1 MSGEGKYGEMERW
14 SKVTTTTSRSKAT
27 TTAKE
32 AKVAVPKIYNAIAKI
47 QAGVGNIPKTGVG
60 PASQG
65 SYKYVKNDDILE
77 AISKLMIEN
86 KVITKP
92 CIKSHD
98 LVTREIGANRFV
110 SMTVVELEV
119 TYISLEDGSEFV
131 TTVIAEGADNGDKGG
146 RKAVTQAQKIANL
159 LTFNIATGEPDPDGM
174 EVTATASTAT
184 PVQKKI
190 SSAGANGA
198 TKLYNE
204 IKAFLGANELPGSV
218 ANGIGNRLSGGNAE
232 WMKDEKVLA
241 EVLKALKNGEV
252 E

>member
-1 MSGEGKYGEMERW
+1 MS
-14 SKVTTTTSRSKAT
+14 
-27 TTAKE
+27 
-32 AKVAVPKIYNAIAKI
+32 VPKIYNAIANI
-47 QAGVGNIPKTGVG
+47 QAGVGNVPKAGIG

-86 KVITKP
+86 KVITRP
-92 CIKSHD
+92 VITNHQ

-110 SMTVVELEV
+110 AMTIVTLDV
-119 TYISLEDGSEFV
+119 TYISVEDGSEFTVSV
-131 TTVIAEGADNGDKGG
+131 TAEGADNGDKGG

-159 LTFNIATGEPDPDGM
+159 LTFNIATGEPDPDGL
-174 EVTATASTAT
+174 EVTPVAQSAT
-184 PVQKKI
+184 PVQNRI
-190 SSAGANGA
+190 ATASATGPSR
-198 TKLYNE
+198 LYNE

-218 ANGIGNRLSGGNAE
+218 ANGIGNRISNGNAE
-232 WMKDEKVLA
+232 WMKDENVLA

>member
-1 MSGEGKYGEMERW
+1 MS
-14 SKVTTTTSRSKAT
+14 
-27 TTAKE
+27 
-32 AKVAVPKIYNAIAKI
+32 VPKIYNALAAI
-47 QAGVGNIPKTGVG
+47 QAGVGNIPKSGVG

-86 KVITKP
+86 KVITRP
-92 CIKSHD
+92 NIKKHD

-110 SMTVVELEV
+110 SMTIVELEV

-174 EVTATASTAT
+174 EVSSMSSDKT
-184 PVQKKI
+184 PVQKRIATASSGGPTKI
-190 SSAGANGA
+190 
-198 TKLYNE
+198 YNE
-204 IKAFLGANELPGSV
+204 IKAFLGANELAGSV
-218 ANGIGNRLSGGNAE
+218 ANGIGNRISGGNAE

-241 EVLKALKNGEV
+241 EVLKALKNGEI

>member
-1 MSGEGKYGEMERW
+1 M
-14 SKVTTTTSRSKAT
+14 
-27 TTAKE
+27 
-32 AKVAVPKIYNAIAKI
+32 AVPKIYNAIANI
-47 QAGVGNIPKTGVG
+47 QAGVGNVPKAGIG

-86 KVITKP
+86 KVITRP
-92 CIKSHD
+92 VITNHQ

-110 SMTVVELEV
+110 AMTIVTLDV
-119 TYISLEDGSEFV
+119 TYISVEDGSEFTVSV
-131 TTVIAEGADNGDKGG
+131 TAEGADNGDKGG

-174 EVTATASTAT
+174 EVTPVAQSAT
-184 PVQKKI
+184 PVQNRI
-190 SSAGANGA
+190 ATASATGPSR
-198 TKLYNE
+198 LYNE

-218 ANGIGNRLSGGNAE
+218 ANGIGNRISNGNAE
-232 WMKDEKVLA
+232 WMKDENILA

>member
-1 MSGEGKYGEMERW
+1 MS
-14 SKVTTTTSRSKAT
+14 
-27 TTAKE
+27 
-32 AKVAVPKIYNAIAKI
+32 VPKIYNAIANI
-47 QAGVGNIPKTGVG
+47 QAGVGNVPKAGIG

-86 KVITKP
+86 KVITRP
-92 CIKSHD
+92 VITNHQ

-110 SMTVVELEV
+110 AMTIVTLDV
-119 TYISLEDGSEFV
+119 TYISVEDGSEFTVSV
-131 TTVIAEGADNGDKGG
+131 TAEGADNGDKGG

-174 EVTATASTAT
+174 EVTPVAQSAT
-184 PVQKKI
+184 PVQNRI
-190 SSAGANGA
+190 ATASATGPSR
-198 TKLYNE
+198 LYNE

-218 ANGIGNRLSGGNAE
+218 ANGIGNRISKGNAE
-232 WMKDEKVLA
+232 WMKDENVLA
-241 EVLKALKNGEV
+241 EVLKALKAGEV

>member
-1 MSGEGKYGEMERW
+1 M
-14 SKVTTTTSRSKAT
+14 TTT
-27 TTAKE
+27 KE
-32 AKVAVPKIYNAIAKI
+32 DKMSVPKIYNAIAAI
-47 QAGVGNIPKTGVG
+47 QAGVGNIPKSGVG

-86 KVITKP
+86 KVITRP
-92 CIKSHD
+92 NIKKHD

-110 SMTVVELEV
+110 SMTIVELEV

-174 EVTATASTAT
+174 EVSSTSSDKT
-184 PVQKKI
+184 PVQKRIATASSGGPTKI
-190 SSAGANGA
+190 
-198 TKLYNE
+198 YNE
-204 IKAFLGANELPGSV
+204 IKAFLGANELAGSV
-218 ANGIGNRLSGGNAE
+218 ANGIGNRISGGNAE

-241 EVLKALKNGEV
+241 EVLKALKNGEI

>member
-1 MSGEGKYGEMERW
+1 M
-14 SKVTTTTSRSKAT
+14 
-27 TTAKE
+27 
-32 AKVAVPKIYNAIAKI
+32 AVPKIYNAIANI
-47 QAGVGNIPKTGVG
+47 QAGVGNIPKAGVG

-86 KVITKP
+86 KVITRP
-92 CIKSHD
+92 VITNHE

-110 SMTVVELEV
+110 AMTVVTLDV
-119 TYISLEDGSEFV
+119 TYISIEDGSEFTVSV
-131 TTVIAEGADNGDKGG
+131 TAEGADNGDKGG

-174 EVTATASTAT
+174 EVQPVAQSAT

-190 SSAGANGA
+190 STAGATGA

-218 ANGIGNRLSGGNAE
+218 ANGIGNRISGGNAE
-232 WMKDEKVLA
+232 WMKDENVLA
-241 EVLKALKNGEV
+241 DVLKALKAGEV

>member
-1 MSGEGKYGEMERW
+1 VNTTNKED
-14 SKVTTTTSRSKAT
+14 KVS
-27 TTAKE
+27 
-32 AKVAVPKIYNAIAKI
+32 VPKIYNAIANI
-47 QAGVGNIPKTGVG
+47 QAGVGNVPKAGIG

-86 KVITKP
+86 KVITRP
-92 CIKSHD
+92 VITNHQ

-110 SMTVVELEV
+110 AMTIVTLDV
-119 TYISLEDGSEFV
+119 TYISVEDGSEFTVSV
-131 TTVIAEGADNGDKGG
+131 TAEGADNGDKGG

-174 EVTATASTAT
+174 EVTPVAQSAT
-184 PVQKKI
+184 PVQNRI
-190 SSAGANGA
+190 ATASATGPSR
-198 TKLYNE
+198 LYNE

-218 ANGIGNRLSGGNAE
+218 ANGIGNRISGGNAD
-232 WMKDEKVLA
+232 WMKDENVLA

>member
-1 MSGEGKYGEMERW
+1 MERW
-14 SKVTTTTSRSKAT
+14 SKVTTATTSRSKAT

-32 AKVAVPKIYNAIAKI
+32 AKVAVPKIYNAIANI
-47 QAGVGNIPKTGVG
+47 QAGVGNVPKNGIG

-92 CIKSHD
+92 VITNHE

-110 SMTVVELEV
+110 AMTVVTLDV
-119 TYISLEDGSEFV
+119 TYISIEDGSEFTISV
-131 TTVIAEGADNGDKGG
+131 TAEGADNGDKGG

-159 LTFNIATGEPDPDGM
+159 LTFNIATGEPDPDGL
-174 EVTATASTAT
+174 EVTPVAQHASPTQKRIASASATGSVA
-184 PVQKKI
+184 
-190 SSAGANGA
+190 
-198 TKLYNE
+198 LYNE
-204 IKAFLGANELPGSV
+204 IKAFLGANGLSGSV
-218 ANGIGNRLSGGNAE
+218 ANALGERLSGGKTPAE
-232 WMKDEKVLA
+232 WSKDEAVLT

>member
-1 MSGEGKYGEMERW
+1 VS
-14 SKVTTTTSRSKAT
+14 
-27 TTAKE
+27 
-32 AKVAVPKIYNAIAKI
+32 VPKIYNAIANI
-47 QAGVGNIPKTGVG
+47 QAGVGNVPKAGIG

-86 KVITKP
+86 KVITRP
-92 CIKSHD
+92 VITNHQ

-110 SMTVVELEV
+110 AMTIVTLDV
-119 TYISLEDGSEFV
+119 TYISVEDGSEFTVSV
-131 TTVIAEGADNGDKGG
+131 TAEGADNGDKGG

-174 EVTATASTAT
+174 EVTPVAQSATTVQNRIATASAT
-184 PVQKKI
+184 GP
-190 SSAGANGA
+190 SR
-198 TKLYNE
+198 LYNE

-218 ANGIGNRLSGGNAE
+218 ANGIGNRISKGNAD
-232 WMKDEKVLA
+232 WMKDENVLA

>member
-1 MSGEGKYGEMERW
+1 M
-14 SKVTTTTSRSKAT
+14 
-27 TTAKE
+27 
-32 AKVAVPKIYNAIAKI
+32 AVPKIYNAIANI
-47 QAGVGNIPKTGVG
+47 QAGVGNVPKAGIG

-86 KVITKP
+86 KVITRP
-92 CIKSHD
+92 VITNHQ

-110 SMTVVELEV
+110 AMTIVTLDV
-119 TYISLEDGSEFV
+119 TYISVEDGSEF
-131 TTVIAEGADNGDKGG
+131 TVSVNAEGADNGDKGG

-174 EVTATASTAT
+174 EVTPVAQSAT
-184 PVQKKI
+184 PVQNRI
-190 SSAGANGA
+190 ATASATGPSR
-198 TKLYNE
+198 LYNE

-218 ANGIGNRLSGGNAE
+218 ANGIGNRISNGNAE
-232 WMKDEKVLA
+232 WMKDENILA